1 MATERGFSKISFS
14 TKKVNEGFAKG
25 WVFGELRRGGLW
37 RGLASKDLRLLEVTG
52 VITIDEYKEELE
64 VEVQVVGE
72 FLQQVQ
78 TNFSSL
84 KSNISTLE
92 IYLDYLNYSIL
103 RNFKKDVF
111 TYYIPSAQFFIGNP

>member
-25 WVFGELRRGGLW
+25 WVFGESRRGGLW

-84 KSNISTLE
+84 KSNISTL
-92 IYLDYLNYSIL
+92 NYSIL

-111 TYYIPSAQFFIGNP
+111 TYYISSAKFFC